1 MKAERDYGS
10 GLSPP
15 TVFAPLFIASYLRVK
30 KKKKHAIFYPNQA
43 IGYSVVITVSAFSI
57 IAFCSE
63 RP

>member
-1 MKAERDYGS
+1 MGRGS
-10 GLSPP
+10 ALPQFSLR
-15 TVFAPLFIASYLRVK
+15 FFIASYLRV
-30 KKKKHAIFYPNQA
+30 KKHAIFYPNQA

>member
-15 TVFAPLFIASYLRVK
+15 TVFAPLFYCELFEGE
-30 KKKKHAIFYPNQA
+30 KKKHAIFYPNQA